1 MSAVT
6 ELEQGARTVAD
17 RAGPAVVRIGRDA
30 RGSGVVVAPGQVLT
44 NAHNLRDRTTS
55 VTFADG
61 RSVQGAVAGV
71 DADGD
76 LAVIEVDTADV
87 SPVAWGGPEAVST
100 GSVVYAA
107 ARGHAGLRVTFG
119 LVTGTEQSF
128 RGPRGRRIRG
138 SIEHTAPLARG
149 SSGGPVLDGEGR
161 LLALNTRRL
170 GDGFYQAIPAD
181 QDLRTRVE
189 ALAAGTSPS
198 RPRLGVAV
206 APPEVARRLRRAV
219 GLDDRDGLLLR
230 SVRPDGPAA
239 RAGLR
244 TGDLLVSAAGRPL
257 ADADALYEVL
267 DGVPDDGTLD
277 LQVVR
282 GSEELAVT
290 VTFAEAPAPEP
301 EPEPEEP
308 PAEG

>member
-6 ELEQGARTVAD
+6 ELEQGARTVAE

-71 DADGD
+71 DGDGD
-76 LAVIEVDTADV
+76 LAVIEVDTAGV
-87 SPVAWGGPEAVST
+87 TPVDWGGPGRSRPARSST
-100 GSVVYAA
+100 PR

-181 QDLRTRVE
+181 PDLRARVE
-189 ALAAGTSPS
+189 ALAAGTSPVPSAPRRGGGPPGGGPPAAPGRRPRRPRRPAPAQRPPGRAGRRGPACARATCWS
-198 RPRLGVAV
+198 RP
-206 APPEVARRLRRAV
+206 AV
-219 GLDDRDGLLLR
+219 GPWPTPTTSTTCSTASPTTGR
-230 SVRPDGPAA
+230 STSR
-239 RAGLR
+239 
-244 TGDLLVSAAGRPL
+244 
-257 ADADALYEVL
+257 
-267 DGVPDDGTLD
+267 
-277 LQVVR
+277 VVR

-290 VTFAEAPAPEP
+290 VTFADPPQTEP
-301 EPEPEEP
+301 ET
-308 PAEG
+308 PA

>member
-6 ELEQGARTVAD
+6 ELEDGARAVAD
-17 RAGPAVVRIGRDA
+17 RAGPAVVSIGRDA
-30 RGSGVVVAPGQVLT
+30 RGSGVVVANGRVLT

-55 VTFADG
+55 VAFADG
-61 RSVQGAVAGV
+61 RTVQAEVAGV
-71 DADGD
+71 DGDGD
-76 LAVIEVDTADV
+76 LAVLDVDTAGV
-87 SPVAWGGPEAVST
+87 APVAWGGARATRT

-107 ARGHAGLRVTFG
+107 ARGRAGLRVTFG
-119 LVTGTEQSF
+119 LVTGTEQTF

-138 SIEHTAPLARG
+138 SLEHTAPLARG

-181 QDLRTRVE
+181 QELRSRVE
-189 ALAAGTSPS
+189 ALAAGASPS

-206 APPEVARRLRRAV
+206 APPEVSRRLRRAV
-219 GLDDRDGLLLR
+219 GLPDRDGLLLR
-230 SVRPDGPAA
+230 AVHPDGPAA

-244 TGDLLVSAAGRPL
+244 TGDLLVSAGGRPL
-257 ADADALYEVL
+257 ADADDLYDGL
-267 DGVPDDGTLD
+267 DAVDDEGPLE

-290 VTFAEAPAPEP
+290 VHFGEPPGSDEP
-301 EPEPEEP
+301 E
-308 PAEG
+308 ADG

>member
-1 MSAVT
+1 MSAIT
-6 ELEQGARTVAD
+6 ELEQGARTVAE
-17 RAGPAVVRIGRDA
+17 RVGPAVVGIGRDA
-30 RGSGVVVAPGQVLT
+30 RGSGVVLAPGRVLT

-61 RSVQGAVAGV
+61 RSVQGSVAGV
-71 DADGD
+71 DSDGD
-76 LAVIEVDTADV
+76 LAVIEVDTGDAA
-87 SPVAWGGPEAVST
+87 PVPWAPPEAVSS
-100 GSVVYAA
+100 GSLVYAA
-107 ARGHAGLRVTFG
+107 ARAHAGLRVTFG

-161 LLALNTRRL
+161 LVALNTRRL

-181 QDLRTRVE
+181 QDLRSRVD
-189 ALAAGTSPS
+189 ALASGDSPS

-219 GLDDRDGLLLR
+219 GLAERDGLLLR
-230 SVRPDGPAA
+230 SVQPDGPAA

-244 TGDLLVSAAGRPL
+244 TGDLLVAAAGQPL
-257 ADADALYEVL
+257 PHADALYDAL
-267 DGVPDDGTLD
+267 DAAGTAGTLE
-277 LQVVR
+277 LRVVR
-282 GSEELAVT
+282 GTDDLTVT
-290 VTFAEAPAPEP
+290 VQFGEPPSPEP
-301 EPEPEEP
+301 
-308 PAEG
+308 AAG